1 MRTALLRRVKAHL
14 LARPDRLDTA
24 QWAWCCNL
32 RAVLDE
38 GAAPEGFR
46 CCLAGHVLL
55 LDGVYDEPTMLR
67 LSVERDCGF
76 LGRQARIALDATEA
90 EQRLLFYPSQ
100 WPKAFRAAYYTASRA
115 EEAGVVA
122 AFLDHVLPATLA
134 PAPDRA
140 AVEAERI
147 VGPAWQTERTR

>member
-1 MRTALLRRVKAHL
+1 MRTALLRRVQAHL

-24 QWAWCCNL
+24 QWAWCRNL

-67 LSVERDCGF
+67 LSVERDCGY
-76 LGRQARIALDATEA
+76 LGRQAREALDATEA

-100 WPKAFRAAYYTASRA
+100 WPKTFRAAYYTASRA
-115 EEAGVVA
+115 EEASVVA
-122 AFLDHVLPATLA
+122 AFLDHVLPAELTLA
-134 PAPDRA
+134 PDRPA
-140 AVEAERI
+140 IEAERPTS
-147 VGPAWQTERTR
+147 PAWQGARAR

>member
-1 MRTALLRRVKAHL
+1 MRTPLLRQVQAHL
-14 LARPDRLDTA
+14 LAHPDRLDTA
-24 QWAWCCNL
+24 QWAWCRNL

-67 LSVERDCGF
+67 LSVERDLGF
-76 LGRQARIALDATEA
+76 LGRQARTALEATEA

-100 WPKAFRAAYYTASRA
+100 WPRRFREAYYTAPRS
-115 EEAGVVA
+115 EEAQVVA
-122 AFLDHVLPATLA
+122 EFLDAVLPQEPAH
-134 PAPDRA
+134 APDRA
-140 AVEAERI
+140 AVEAVRTAQ
-147 VGPAWQTERTR
+147 PAWQTVRTA